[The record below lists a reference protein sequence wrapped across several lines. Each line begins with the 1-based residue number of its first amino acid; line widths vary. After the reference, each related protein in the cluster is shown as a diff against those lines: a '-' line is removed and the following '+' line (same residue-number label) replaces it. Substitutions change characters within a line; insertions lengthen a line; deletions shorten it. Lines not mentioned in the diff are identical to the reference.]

1 MTRIADYDFDLPAE
15 LVAQHPLADRS
26 DARLMVIDRSEE
38 SISHHHVRDLP
49 ELLQPEDCLVVNNSR
64 VIPARLVGCRT
75 RTGGRWQ
82 GLVLAVDAGGN
93 WQLMSK
99 TRGRIEPGETVTLQ
113 DRDGQPGIR
122 LRMLAPMEGGT
133 WAARPE
139 TAEGQDQILARYG
152 RIPIPPYIRGGEMI
166 DRDVEDY
173 QTVYARM
180 DGSVAAPTAG
190 LHFTG
195 KLLEQIENK
204 GTSIAE
210 LTLHV
215 GLGTFRPVACDE
227 LEDHVMHSEWGQLS
241 EQALA
246 TIRASQQAGGRVVAV
261 GTTSTRLLEA
271 ASASGDLASWEGKTD
286 IFIAPPYTFRST
298 DGLMTNFHLPRS
310 TLLVLVRTFGG
321 NELIRRAYAE
331 AIGER
336 YRFYS
341 YGDAM
346 LVL

>member
-26 DARLMVIDRSEE
+26 DARLMVIDRSEG

-49 ELLQPEDCLVVNNSR
+49 ELLQPDDCLVVNNSR

-99 TRGRIEPGETVTLQ
+99 TRGRIEAGETVTLQ
-113 DRDGQPGIR
+113 DRDGQPGVR

-139 TAEGQDQILARYG
+139 TDEGQGPILARYG
-152 RIPIPPYIRGGEMI
+152 RIPIPPYIRGGDMI

-190 LHFTG
+190 LHFTD
-195 KLLEQIENK
+195 KLLEQIGKK

-215 GLGTFRPVACDE
+215 GLGTFRPVACEE
-227 LEDHVMHSEWGQLS
+227 LEDHAMHSEWGQLS

-261 GTTSTRLLEA
+261 GTTSARLLEA
-271 ASASGDLASWEGKTD
+271 ASKSGDLASWEGETD